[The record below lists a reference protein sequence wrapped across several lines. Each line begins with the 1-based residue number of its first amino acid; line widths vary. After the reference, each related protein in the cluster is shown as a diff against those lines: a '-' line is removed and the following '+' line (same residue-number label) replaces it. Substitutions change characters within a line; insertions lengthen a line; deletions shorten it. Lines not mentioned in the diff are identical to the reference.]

1 MKLRGNSDFAISVT
15 NPSLVLAGHGLLPPA
30 ERAKRTD
37 ASTIW
42 KRKCFVPSDVRERY
56 GNSLTNF
63 KADSNNAELVRKVVA
78 VVDEENRLWSAAK
91 K

>member
-1 MKLRGNSDFAISVT
+1 MVEDRLEGRSSSASSPKRASSPTTPPPNASKAATTGYGFKE
-15 NPSLVLAGHGLLPPA
+15 GRGLLPPA

-56 GNSLTNF
+56 
-63 KADSNNAELVRKVVA
+63 ELQG
-78 VVDEENRLWSAAK
+78 
-91 K
+91 